1 MGEGTLVTEDSAAYP
16 EKPISQCDS
25 INRRT
30 PGEGLQMPTFYLCL
44 QMQLVQCPF
53 STAKMRKLLRTGF
66 ATAFAG

>member
-1 MGEGTLVTEDSAAYP
+1 MGEGTRVTEDSAAYP

-44 QMQLVQCPF
+44 QMQLVQTM
-53 STAKMRKLLRTGF
+53 SLLHC
-66 ATAFAG
+66 